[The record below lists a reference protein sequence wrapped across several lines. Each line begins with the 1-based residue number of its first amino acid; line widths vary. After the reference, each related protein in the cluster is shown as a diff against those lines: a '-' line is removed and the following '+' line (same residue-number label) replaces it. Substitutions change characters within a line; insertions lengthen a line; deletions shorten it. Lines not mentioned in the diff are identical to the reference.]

1 MGNRRSSL
9 RLNREEVMDKAIGTV
24 MAGAGVTLLVLGASI
39 DSIEMWEIVGCSLT
53 TVLGAVMCFK

>member
-9 RLNREEVMDKAIGTV
+9 QLNEERVMDKAIGTV

-53 TVLGAVMCFK
+53 TALGAVMCIK

>member
-1 MGNRRSSL
+1 MQKI
-9 RLNREEVMDKAIGTV
+9 MDKAIGTV

-53 TVLGAVMCFK
+53 TALGAVMCIK

>member
-1 MGNRRSSL
+1 
-9 RLNREEVMDKAIGTV
+9 MDKAIGTV

-53 TVLGAVMCFK
+53 TVLGAVLCFK